1 MVRALR
7 ASPDWA
13 RDCGSLEL
21 IILVFVASMFSGSAI
36 YQGLSPSNGSGAGV
50 VAGRAQAGGQLP
62 VFDPAATA
70 FSSQLSYG
78 AMREITPILFG
89 DFLSPI
95 SLKLAP
101 SFAGPMGTTAGF
113 DPAVS
118 TTLNQ
123 TLQQGLVPAGGPAEA
138 EEFAVGQSDVGLP
151 SAFPATHSAGPP
163 STDQFVGIVGYSA
176 TAGDLPSLSSD
187 DQSGRAPSACPDSE
201 TARDLRT
208 SSRFWGPQ
216 TKSALPT
223 DFPKGVFSGRNE
235 SNPLGDLGPI
245 GDRANLPSTGPGGSW
260 CRPGP
265 TPFDL
270 TSPLEDQL
278 VWILFGAL
286 AGGLLVFYLTRGISL
301 PA

>member
-1 MVRALR
+1 VVRALG
-7 ASPDWA
+7 ASADWA
-13 RDCGSLEL
+13 RDGGWLGL
-21 IILVFVASMFSGSAI
+21 IMVVFGALMFSGSAI
-36 YQGLSPSNGSGAGV
+36 SQGLSPSNGSGAGIF
-50 VAGRAQAGGQLP
+50 AGRAQAGGQLQ

-78 AMREITPILFG
+78 AMREIAPILFG
-89 DFLSPI
+89 DFLSPT

-101 SFAGPMGTTAGF
+101 SYVGPMGLTAAF

-123 TLQQGLVPAGGPAEA
+123 TFQQALVPAGGPAEA
-138 EEFAVGQSDVGLP
+138 EEFAVGQSDVALP
-151 SAFPATHSAGPP
+151 SAFPAAHSAGPP

-176 TAGDLPSLSSD
+176 TAGDLPSLSLD
-187 DQSGRAPSACPDSE
+187 DLGGRTPSVCPDSE
-201 TARDLRT
+201 TARGLET

-216 TKSALPT
+216 TISALPT

-245 GDRANLPSTGPGGSW
+245 GDRANLPSTGPAGSW

-270 TSPLEDQL
+270 TSPLEDRL
-278 VWILFGAL
+278 VWILFGLL